1 MRVVVKVS
9 EGHPEVYQDL
19 LSIPAKQRAE
29 RLRSLA
35 MMGLLGLR
43 AIDSETFR
51 ADIQRHHE
59 RPAVEK
65 QNPIQCI
72 ADQLRGSLSE
82 ISDVKR
88 SL

>member
-1 MRVVVKVS
+1 MRIVVKVS

-35 MMGLLGLR
+35 MMGLLGPR
-43 AIDSETFR
+43 AMDSETFR
-51 ADIQRHHE
+51 AEIHRHND
-59 RPAVEK
+59 PPGVEK
-65 QNPIQCI
+65 QNPIQYI

-82 ISDVKR
+82 ISD
-88 SL
+88 